1 MSTVPTSRELPDGTA
16 GGGTAGS
23 AAQARPAG
31 VLHDSVSVFVRELR
45 PVLRDPFSLVFSLM
59 QPLMFLAFFGP
70 LLGGMTGLPIDQ
82 AFQWFVP
89 GIVVMIALFGTAMT
103 GSNLLFEIQS
113 GAHERM
119 LVAPVTRSALM
130 VGRACK
136 EMVPLVLQALVIS
149 GVAALFGFRPSLP
162 GMVLGLAILAVF
174 GVGLGA
180 LSYALAIVSRNR
192 DWMFWTVQQ
201 GLLFP
206 LMLLSGMLLPL
217 EAGPGWMQVLSR
229 FNPLTYMVDAERAL
243 FNGQFGEPAV
253 AAGALAAVVLAA
265 LGLAVGIR
273 AMRNSI

>member
-1 MSTVPTSRELPDGTA
+1 MTTVPTTRESPGGTTGDGT
-16 GGGTAGS
+16 GR
-23 AAQARPAG
+23 ARPAG
-31 VLHDSVSVFVRELR
+31 ILHDSVSVFVRELR
-45 PVLRDPFSLVFSLM
+45 PVVRDPFSLVFSLM
-59 QPLMFLAFFGP
+59 QPLMFLAFYGP
-70 LLGGMTGLPIDQ
+70 LLGGMTGLPLDQ

-136 EMVPLVLQALVIS
+136 EMVPLVLQALVLS
-149 GVAALFGFRPSLP
+149 GVAAFFGFRPSLP
-162 GMVLGLAILAVF
+162 GMVVGLAILAVF

-217 EAGPGWMQVLSR
+217 EAGPRWMQVLSR

-243 FNGQFGEPAV
+243 FNGQFGDPAV

>member
-1 MSTVPTSRELPDGTA
+1 MTTVPTTRESPGGTT
-16 GGGTAGS
+16 GGGS
-23 AAQARPAG
+23 DRARPAG
-31 VLHDSVSVFVRELR
+31 NLHDSVSVFVRELR
-45 PVLRDPFSLVFSLM
+45 PVIRDPFSLVFSLM

-70 LLGGMTGLPIDQ
+70 LLGGMTGLPLDQ

-136 EMVPLVLQALVIS
+136 EMVPLVLQALVLS
-149 GVAALFGFRPSLP
+149 GVAAFFGFRPSLP
-162 GMVLGLAILAVF
+162 GMAVGLAILAVF

-217 EAGPGWMQVLSR
+217 DAGPRWMQALSR

-243 FNGQFGEPAV
+243 FNGQFGDPAV
-253 AAGALAAVVLAA
+253 AAGALAAVLLAA
-265 LGLAVGIR
+265 LGLTVGIR

>member
-1 MSTVPTSRELPDGTA
+1 MSTASDPV
-16 GGGTAGS
+16 GS
-23 AAQARPAG
+23 AARPAG
-31 VLHDSVSVFVRELR
+31 LVHDCASVFVRELR
-45 PVLRDPFSLVFSLM
+45 PLVRDPFSLVFSLM
-59 QPLMFLAFFGP
+59 QPLMFLALFGP
-70 LLGGMTGLPIDQ
+70 LLGGMTGLPIGQ

-119 LVAPVTRSALM
+119 LVAPVARSALL

-149 GVAALFGFRPSLP
+149 GVALFFGFRPSLP
-162 GMVLGLAILAVF
+162 GMVVGLAILAVF
-174 GVGLGA
+174 GVGMGA
-180 LSYALAIVSRNR
+180 LSYALAIVSRDR

-201 GLLFP
+201 GLTLP

-217 EAGPGWMQVLSR
+217 EAGPRWMQVLSL
-229 FNPLTYMVDAERAL
+229 FNPLTYMVGAERAL
-243 FNGQFGEPAV
+243 FNGQFTDPSVGL
-253 AAGALAAVVLAA
+253 GALAAAALAA

-273 AMRNSI
+273 AMRHSI

>member
-1 MSTVPTSRELPDGTA
+1 MTAVPPPREPSGSASGGA
-16 GGGTAGS
+16 GGT
-23 AAQARPAG
+23 AQARPAG

-45 PVLRDPFSLVFSLM
+45 PVVRDPFSVVFSLM
-59 QPLMFLAFFGP
+59 QPLMFLALFGP
-70 LLGGMTGLPIDQ
+70 LLGGMTGLPLDQ

-119 LVAPVTRSALM
+119 LVAPVTRSSLM

-136 EMVPLVLQALVIS
+136 EMVPLVLQALVLC

-162 GMVLGLAILAVF
+162 GMVVGLAILAVF

-217 EAGPGWMQVLSR
+217 EAGPRWMQVLSR

-243 FNGQFGEPAV
+243 FNGRFADPAV
-253 AAGALAAVVLAA
+253 AAGALAAAALAA

-273 AMRNSI
+273 AMRHSI

>member
-1 MSTVPTSRELPDGTA
+1 MTTVPTTPEPPEGTA
-16 GGGTAGS
+16 GGP
-23 AAQARPAG
+23 AQARPAG
-31 VLHDSVSVFVRELR
+31 VLHDCVSVFVRELR
-45 PVLRDPFSLVFSLM
+45 PVLRDPFNLVFSLM
-59 QPLMFLAFFGP
+59 QPLVFLAFYGP
-70 LLGGMTGLPIDQ
+70 LLGGMTGQPVDQ

-119 LVAPVTRSALM
+119 LVAPVARSALL

-136 EMVPLVLQALVIS
+136 EMVPLVLQALVLS
-149 GVAALFGFRPSLP
+149 AVAAFFGFRPSLP
-162 GMVLGLAILAVF
+162 GMAVGLVVLAVF

-229 FNPLTYMVDAERAL
+229 FNPLTYVVDAERAL
-243 FNGQFGEPAV
+243 FNGRFDDPSVG
-253 AAGALAAVVLAA
+253 AGALAAVVLAA
-265 LGLAVGIR
+265 LGLSVGIR

>member
-1 MSTVPTSRELPDGTA
+1 MTTAPTTRESPEGTP
-16 GGGTAGS
+16 GGGR
-23 AAQARPAG
+23 AQARPAG
-31 VLHDSVSVFVRELR
+31 VLHDCVSVFVRELR

-70 LLGGMTGLPIDQ
+70 LLGGMTGLPIDR

-149 GVAALFGFRPSLP
+149 GVAAFFGFRPSLP
-162 GMVLGLAILAVF
+162 GMVVGLVVLAVF

-243 FNGQFGEPAV
+243 FNGQFGDPSV
-253 AAGALAAVVLAA
+253 AAGAVGAVVVAA
-265 LGLAVGIR
+265 LGLTVGIR

>member
-1 MSTVPTSRELPDGTA
+1 MTTVRTTRESPGGTTGDGT
-16 GGGTAGS
+16 GR
-23 AAQARPAG
+23 ARPAG
-31 VLHDSVSVFVRELR
+31 ILHDSVSVFVRELR
-45 PVLRDPFSLVFSLM
+45 PVVRDPFSLVFSLM
-59 QPLMFLAFFGP
+59 QPLMFLAFYGP
-70 LLGGMTGLPIDQ
+70 LLGGMTGLPLDQ

-136 EMVPLVLQALVIS
+136 EMVPLVLQALVLS
-149 GVAALFGFRPSLP
+149 GVAAFFGFRPSLP
-162 GMVLGLAILAVF
+162 GMVVGLAILAVF

-217 EAGPGWMQVLSR
+217 EAGPRWMQVLSR

-243 FNGQFGEPAV
+243 FNGQFGDPAV

>member
-1 MSTVPTSRELPDGTA
+1 MTTVPTTRESS
-16 GGGTAGS
+16 GGTTGEGTGR
-23 AAQARPAG
+23 ARPAG
-31 VLHDSVSVFVRELR
+31 ILHDSVSVFVRELR
-45 PVLRDPFSLVFSLM
+45 PVVRDPFSLVFSLM
-59 QPLMFLAFFGP
+59 QPLMFLAFYGP
-70 LLGGMTGLPIDQ
+70 LLGGMTGLPLDQ

-136 EMVPLVLQALVIS
+136 EMVPLVLQALVLS
-149 GVAALFGFRPSLP
+149 GVAAFFGFRPSLP
-162 GMVLGLAILAVF
+162 GMVVGLAILAVF

-217 EAGPGWMQVLSR
+217 EAGPRWMQVLSR

-243 FNGQFGEPAV
+243 FNGQFGDPAV

-265 LGLAVGIR
+265 LGLTVGIR

>member
-1 MSTVPTSRELPDGTA
+1 MTTTTTHLD
-16 GGGTAGS
+16 
-23 AAQARPAG
+23 AAPAARPSG
-31 VLHDSVSVFVRELR
+31 VVRDSGSVFVRELR
-45 PVLRDPFSLVFSLM
+45 PMVRDPFSLVFSLM

-70 LLGGMTGLPIDQ
+70 LLGGITGLPIAD

-119 LVAPVTRSALM
+119 LVAPVARSALM

-136 EMVPLVLQALVIS
+136 EMVPLVLQALVIA
-149 GVAALFGFRPSLP
+149 GVAAIWGFRPSIP
-162 GMVLGLAILAVF
+162 GMALGLVILAVF
-174 GVGLGA
+174 GLGLGA
-180 LSYALAIVSRNR
+180 LSYALAIASRER

-217 EAGPGWMQVLSR
+217 ESGPRWMQVLAQ

-243 FNGQFGEPAV
+243 FNGMFTEPAV
-253 AAGALAAVVLAA
+253 WQGALAALVLAA
-265 LGLAVGIR
+265 LGLSVGIR
-273 AMRNSI
+273 AMRHSI

>member
-1 MSTVPTSRELPDGTA
+1 MSR
-16 GGGTAGS
+16 
-23 AAQARPAG
+23 AQARPAG
-31 VLHDSVSVFVRELR
+31 LLHDSFSVFVRELR
-45 PVLRDPFSLVFSLM
+45 PLVRDPFSVVFSLM

-70 LLGGMTGLPIDQ
+70 LLGGMTGLPIAE

-119 LVAPVTRSALM
+119 LVAPVARSALL

-136 EMVPLVLQALVIS
+136 EMVPLVLQALVIC
-149 GVAALFGFRPSLP
+149 GVAAFFGFRPSVP
-162 GMVLGLAILAVF
+162 GMAVGLVVLAVF

-180 LSYALAIVSRNR
+180 LSYALAIVSRER

-217 EAGPGWMQVLSR
+217 EAGPRWMQVLSL
-229 FNPLTYMVDAERAL
+229 FNPLTYMVGAERAL
-243 FNGQFGEPAV
+243 FNGRFGDPAV
-253 AAGALAAVVLAA
+253 WPGVLAA
-265 LGLAVGIR
+265 AVFAAVGLAVGIR
-273 AMRNSI
+273 AMRHSI